1 MLRRS
6 GTGDQEPR
14 GNAAKNG
21 DPGAA
26 ARSLVAILNPA
37 AGAHPPADVRTVWHT
52 EREAR

>member
-6 GTGDQEPR
+6 GTDDQEP
-14 GNAAKNG
+14 AAKLPIIG

-26 ARSLVAILNPA
+26 ARLSVAILNPA
-37 AGAHPPADVRTVWHT
+37 AGVHAPADVRTVWQT